1 MDAVEKIYELTMALQ
16 QSISEYHK
24 EARDETI
31 EQIQSLLAERGEW
44 MKKLPPSYS
53 TEQKALGKKIVE
65 LNQVIDPGL
74 KSICNDIRNDLI
86 MLKRKRKTSHRYR
99 NPYQGPPVD
108 GMFLDKKE

>member
-1 MDAVEKIYELTMALQ
+1 MDAVEVIYDKTLALQ
-16 QSISEYHK
+16 KSISEYQK

-44 MKKLPPSYS
+44 MKKLPVSYS
-53 TEQKALGKKIVE
+53 AEQKALGKKIVE
-65 LNQVIDPGL
+65 LNQVINPGL
-74 KSICNDIRNDLI
+74 RSIRDDIRNDLI